1 VNDHRSDPG
10 AQALGDFVV
19 DAEVV
24 GTRLDVAVAG
34 ALAIS
39 RSRAAARIADGDVTV
54 DGRAVNKQHRLRAGE
69 RVVMSEPAP
78 PVAAGPAPPV
88 PPVRFEDEHL
98 LVVAKPAGLV
108 VHPGAGTR
116 DGTLV
121 DALLATGG
129 PLAPAGGEGRPGI
142 VHRLD
147 RDTSGLLMIARTDE
161 AHAGLVAALRER
173 RVTRHY
179 LALVAGV
186 PRAARGRI
194 EGPIGRDP
202 TDRLRFAVV
211 ADGKPAVTRYRTLA
225 TGSVPD
231 LAAHR
236 AEVSLLACRLESG
249 RTHQIR
255 VHLTTLGHP
264 VVGDPTYGRRT
275 ELARALGLT
284 RPFLHAAALA
294 FDHPVTGDRID
305 LVEPLPQALADALA
319 LAAIE
324 APGAE
329 RLGEGDL
336 VTGS

>member
-1 VNDHRSDPG
+1 VSDQDAPG
-10 AQALGDFVV
+10 REVFVA
-19 DAEVV
+19 DADLD
-24 GTRLDVAVAG
+24 GIRLDVAVAA
-34 ALAIS
+34 ALAMA
-39 RSRAAARIADGDVTV
+39 RRRAAARIADGDVAG
-54 DGRAVNKQHRLRAGE
+54 DGRVVGKQHRMRAGE
-69 RVVMSEPAP
+69 QVAIGEPAP
-78 PVAAGPAPPV
+78 PAAAGPAPPV

-108 VHPGAGTR
+108 VHPGAGTP

-121 DALLATGG
+121 DALLAAGG
-129 PLAPAGGEGRPGI
+129 ELAPAGGEGRPGI

-161 AHAGLVAALRER
+161 AHAGLVTALRER

-179 LALVAGV
+179 LALVAGA

-202 TDRLRFAVV
+202 ADRLRFAVV

-225 TGSVPD
+225 TGAAPD

-236 AEVSLLACRLESG
+236 AEVALLACRLESG

-264 VVGDPTYGRRT
+264 IVGDPTYGRRT
-275 ELARALGLT
+275 ELARAVGLT

-294 FDHPVTGDRID
+294 FDHPVTRERID
-305 LVEPLPQALADALA
+305 LVEPLPEALADALA
-319 LAAIE
+319 LVGIE

-329 RLGEGDL
+329 RLGEGEL